1 MLVFVSLRV
10 FAGSFIISVFF
21 QFLLLFI
28 LVAGLHVA
36 VVLTYLVGLDRSF
49 PLRTGTF
56 CVADATCRLSS
67 VGTWMLCFLN
77 SSIVCTLK
85 GVFLQLVTV
94 CQVAE
99 SRLGVGV
106 VGLPLLE
113 SFGSQVEGRLVV
125 SPFCTGL

>member
-10 FAGSFIISVFF
+10 FAVGASLSLFSF

-49 PLRTGTF
+49 TVRTGTF
-56 CVADATCRLSS
+56 CVNGRYCDSS
-67 VGTWMLCFLN
+67 VGTWMLCFKFTP
-77 SSIVCTLK
+77 IVCTLK
-85 GVFLQLVTV
+85 VFFLQLVTV

-99 SRLGVGV
+99 QAGVGV
-106 VGLPLLE
+106 VGLPLLGELWE
-113 SFGSQVEGRLVV
+113 SS
-125 SPFCTGL
+125 